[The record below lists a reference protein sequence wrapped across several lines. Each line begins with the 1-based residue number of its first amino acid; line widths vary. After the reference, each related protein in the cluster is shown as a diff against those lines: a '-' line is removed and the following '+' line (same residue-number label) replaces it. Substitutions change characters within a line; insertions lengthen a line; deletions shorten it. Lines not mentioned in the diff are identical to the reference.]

1 MLTEAQ
7 LQILLRTI
15 GRFVAARIGTRC
27 KPMEQRIAALEAK
40 LNDFGYRGVW
50 SEQQPEYQVGNFV
63 THQGSLWHCNCAG
76 TMARPGTS
84 RHWTLAVKRGASAR
98 DIARG
103 APEHEDAAA

>member
-7 LQILLRTI
+7 LQTLLRTI
-15 GRFVAARIGTRC
+15 GRFVADRIAVRC

-40 LNDFGYRGVW
+40 QGNFKYCGVW

-84 RHWTLAVKRGASAR
+84 RTWTLAVKRGASAK
-98 DIARG
+98 DITAVL
-103 APEHEDAAA
+103 PEREDAA